1 MNSNFKIPVGKYTQK
16 RRPVS
21 PVQTFEALRPENMG
35 IGYRQSIDKKK
46 EEDDSKLERRKEINS
61 LKARIDA
68 MSPSEQDQIRKHLLE
83 LMQANNTIAEINKS
97 REAKQFRPIQRTTS
111 VLKDLNDEN
120 LNIEFP
126 PEQVEL
132 KEFWKDSE
140 SHGGRGTNLHS
151 LGRGTNLHSL
161 GRRRM
166 RTRTRAT
173 KMRRAKKKTTKTK
186 RKKRRNR
193 SIKKRR

>member
-1 MNSNFKIPVGKYTQK
+1 MNSRFKIPVGKYTQK

-97 REAKQFRPIQRTTS
+97 REEKEEKQFRPIQRTKS
-111 VLKDLNDEN
+111 VLKDLDIHDEN
-120 LNIEFP
+120 DDIEIP
-126 PEQVEL
+126 SDQNGI
-132 KEFWKDSE
+132 WKTSY
-140 SHGGRGTNLHS
+140 SKG
-151 LGRGTNLHSL
+151 GRGTNLHSL

-173 KMRRAKKKTTKTK
+173 KMRRAKKKTTKTNRK
-186 RKKRRNR
+186 RRRNR

>member
-1 MNSNFKIPVGKYTQK
+1 MNSRFKIPVGKYTQK

-61 LKARIDA
+61 LKARIDD
-68 MSPSEQDQIRKHLLE
+68 MSPSEQDQIRKHLSDLV
-83 LMQANNTIAEINKS
+83 QANNTIAEINKS
-97 REAKQFRPIQRTTS
+97 REEKEEKQFRPIQRTKS
-111 VLKDLNDEN
+111 VLKDLNNED
-120 LNIEFP
+120 LNINFP
-126 PEQVEL
+126 PEQAEL
-132 KEFWKDSE
+132 QEFWRDSE
-140 SHGGRGTNLHS
+140 RHGGRGSNLHS
-151 LGRGTNLHSL
+151 M

-173 KMRRAKKKTTKTK
+173 KMRRAKKKTTKTNRK
-186 RKKRRNR
+186 RRRNR

>member
-97 REAKQFRPIQRTTS
+97 REAKQFRPIQRTKS

-140 SHGGRGTNLHS
+140 SHG
-151 LGRGTNLHSL
+151 GRGTNLHSL

>member
-35 IGYRQSIDKKK
+35 IGYRQSIGKKK

-111 VLKDLNDEN
+111 VLKDLDTHDEN
-120 LNIEFP
+120 DDIEIP
-126 PEQVEL
+126 SDQTGT
-132 KEFWKDSE
+132 WKTSY
-140 SHGGRGTNLHS
+140 SKG
-151 LGRGTNLHSL
+151 

-166 RTRTRAT
+166 RTRTHAT
-173 KMRRAKKKTTKTK
+173 KMRRAKKKTTKTT
-186 RKKRRNR
+186 RKKRRTR

>member
-97 REAKQFRPIQRTTS
+97 REAKQFRPIQRTKS
-111 VLKDLNDEN
+111 VLKDLDTHDEN
-120 LNIEFP
+120 DDNEIP
-126 PEQVEL
+126 SDQTGT
-132 KEFWKDSE
+132 WKTSY
-140 SHGGRGTNLHS
+140 SKG
-151 LGRGTNLHSL
+151 GRGTNLHSL

>member
-1 MNSNFKIPVGKYTQK
+1 MNSRFKIPVGKYTQK

-61 LKARIDA
+61 LKARIDD
-68 MSPSEQDQIRKHLLE
+68 MSPSEQDQIRKHLSDLV
-83 LMQANNTIAEINKS
+83 QANNTIAEINKS
-97 REAKQFRPIQRTTS
+97 REEKEEKQFRPIQRTKS
-111 VLKDLNDEN
+111 VLKDLDIHDEN
-120 LNIEFP
+120 DDIEIP
-126 PEQVEL
+126 SDQTGT
-132 KEFWKDSE
+132 WKTSY
-140 SHGGRGTNLHS
+140 SKG
-151 LGRGTNLHSL
+151 

-166 RTRTRAT
+166 RTRTHAT
-173 KMRRAKKKTTKTK
+173 KMRRAKKKTTKTT
-186 RKKRRNR
+186 RKKRRTR